1 MDKNFW
7 QKLDK
12 PIIGLAPMAGITDSP
27 FRRIAKE
34 WGAELVYSEMI
45 SSHGLIY
52 RDKKSFELAY
62 FRKMERPIII
72 QLFGREPSIMAE
84 AARIVEKEIKAD
96 GVDINFGC
104 PAKRV
109 VKSGHGAALMDEPE
123 LAGKIVRAMIK
134 AIEIP
139 LSVKTRLGEKR
150 KTEIYDFAKRMEAMG
165 AKAIA
170 IHGRTLKQRYKG
182 SADWKPILRVAEM
195 VKIPVLGNGDIKS
208 QKDIAQRLAEGK
220 LSGVLIGRGAF
231 GNPFIFHGV
240 RAIKK
245 DPERFIGNRL
255 NTSRLASRMKANRGS
270 GAATLPTNP
279 PRYPA
284 AGGVGFIKNE
294 GFEFAAMSSKERTE
308 TMLNQAN
315 YALETKGERGL
326 IELRKHLAAYVKGM
340 PKAKQLRQKLVQIE
354 TIEDIKKIL
363 ESGIKYNE

>member
-1 MDKNFW
+1 MSNFW

-27 FRRIAKE
+27 FRRVAKE

-72 QLFGREPSIMAE
+72 QLFGREPSIMSE
-84 AARIVEKEIKAD
+84 AARIVENEIKAD

-109 VKSGHGAALMDEPE
+109 VRSGHGAALMNEPK
-123 LAGKIVRAMIK
+123 LAGKIVRAMVKTIK
-134 AIEIP
+134 IP

-150 KTEIYDFAKRMEAMG
+150 KTEIYDFAKRMEEMG
-165 AKAIA
+165 AQAVA
-170 IHGRTLKQRYKG
+170 IHGRTLKQEYKG
-182 SADWKPILRVAEM
+182 LADWKLIYKVAEM

-208 QKDIAQRLAEGK
+208 QKDIAQRLSEGK
-220 LSGVLIGRGAF
+220 LDGILIGRGAF

-245 DPERFIGNRL
+245 DPERF
-255 NTSRLASRMKANRGS
+255 
-270 GAATLPTNP
+270 
-279 PRYPA
+279 
-284 AGGVGFIKNE
+284 VKNE
-294 GFEFAAMSSKERTE
+294 GFEFAAVSPNERRE
-308 TMLNQAN
+308 TILKQAN
-315 YALETKGERGL
+315 YALEIKGERGL

-340 PKAKQLRQKLVQIE
+340 PKAKQLRQKLVKIN
-354 TIEDIKKIL
+354 TIKDIKNIL
-363 ESGIKYNE
+363 KLF

>member
-1 MDKNFW
+1 MSNFW

-34 WGAELVYSEMI
+34 WGAELLYSEMI
-45 SSHGLIY
+45 SSHGLVY
-52 RDKKSFELAY
+52 RDKKSFELAR
-62 FRKMERPIII
+62 FRKTERPIII

-84 AARIVEKEIKAD
+84 AARIVENEIKAD

-109 VKSGHGAALMDEPE
+109 VRSGHGAALMDEPR
-123 LAGKIVRAMIK
+123 LAGKIVRTMVKSIK
-134 AIEIP
+134 IP
-139 LSVKTRLGEKR
+139 LSVKTRLGESK
-150 KTEIYDFAKRMEAMG
+150 KTDIYDFAKKMEAMG

-170 IHGRTLKQRYKG
+170 IHGRTLKQGYRG
-182 SADWKPILRVAEM
+182 LADWKPIYKVAEM

-220 LSGVLIGRGAF
+220 ISGVLIGRGAF

-240 RAIKK
+240 KAIKK
-245 DPERFIGNRL
+245 DPKRFIR
-255 NTSRLASRMKANRGS
+255 
-270 GAATLPTNP
+270 
-279 PRYPA
+279 
-284 AGGVGFIKNE
+284 NE
-294 GFEFAAMSSKERTE
+294 GFEFAAVGSNERRE
-308 TMLNQAN
+308 TILKQAN

-340 PKAKQLRQKLVQIE
+340 PKAKQLRQRLVQVE

>member
-1 MDKNFW
+1 MSKNFW

-27 FRRIAKE
+27 FRKIAKE

-84 AARIVEKEIKAD
+84 AARIIEKEIKAD

-123 LAGKIVRAMIK
+123 LAGKIVRAMVK

-139 LSVKTRLGEKR
+139 LSVKTRLGEKK
-150 KTEIYDFAKRMEAMG
+150 KTEIYDFAKRMEATG

-170 IHGRTLKQRYKG
+170 IHGRTLKQGYKG
-182 SADWKPILRVAEM
+182 AADWKPIYKVAEM
-195 VKIPVLGNGDIKS
+195 VEIPVLGNGDIKS
-208 QKDIAQRLAEGK
+208 QKDIAQRLTEGK

-240 RAIKK
+240 RVIKK
-245 DPERFIGNRL
+245 DPER
-255 NTSRLASRMKANRGS
+255 
-270 GAATLPTNP
+270 
-279 PRYPA
+279 
-284 AGGVGFIKNE
+284 FIKNE
-294 GFEFAAMSSKERTE
+294 GFEFAAMSSKERIE

-326 IELRKHLAAYVKGM
+326 IELRKHLAAYVKGNK
-340 PKAKQLRQKLVQIE
+340 KAKEIRSKLVQTSTIKEIE
-354 TIEDIKKIL
+354 KVLKKYENYL
-363 ESGIKYNE
+363 